1 VTRRAR
7 VLLIRHGLSAHVHPG
22 GLIDAIGMQRW
33 RDATDAAGIA
43 AHSHPPA
50 ELVARVADTNFLM
63 ASDLPRAIESA
74 RRLAPGRPIETSPLF
89 RESMTEIPK
98 WLPLRW
104 PLRIWRIANGTQW
117 VYRILKGTD
126 APPKELERI
135 AAAARLLT
143 ERVQSHESLTVVCHG
158 VFRRLLGRRLVHEG
172 WTAEPGR
179 HSYANW
185 SMWEYTRFN
194 P

>member
-1 VTRRAR
+1 
-7 VLLIRHGLSAHVHPG
+7 
-22 GLIDAIGMQRW
+22 MQRW

-43 AHSHPPA
+43 TDSHPSPD
-50 ELVARVADTNFLM
+50 LVARVADVSFLM

-74 RRLAPGRPIETSPLF
+74 RRLAPERPIETSPLF

-117 VYRILKGTD
+117 VYRIWRGTD
-126 APPKELERI
+126 ASPRELERI

-143 ERVQSHESLTVVCHG
+143 SRVREHGSVAVVCHG
-158 VFRRLLGRRLVHEG
+158 VFRRLLSRRLVQEG

-185 SMWEYTRFN
+185 SMWEYSN
-194 P
+194 PLGSPGAYSGGRSL

>member
-1 VTRRAR
+1 
-7 VLLIRHGLSAHVHPG
+7 
-22 GLIDAIGMQRW
+22 
-33 RDATDAAGIA
+33 
-43 AHSHPPA
+43 
-50 ELVARVADTNFLM
+50 
-63 ASDLPRAIESA
+63 
-74 RRLAPGRPIETSPLF
+74 
-89 RESMTEIPK
+89 
-98 WLPLRW
+98 
-104 PLRIWRIANGTQW
+104 

-143 ERVQSHESLTVVCHG
+143 ERVQTHESLTVVCHG

-185 SMWEYTRFN
+185 SMWEYTR
-194 P
+194 

>member
-7 VLLIRHGLSAHVHPG
+7 VLLIRHGLTAHVHPG
-22 GLIDAIGMQRW
+22 GFIDADGMQRW

-43 AHSHPPA
+43 EHSHPPA
-50 ELVARVADTNFLM
+50 ELVTRVADTNFLM

-74 RRLAPGRPIETSPLF
+74 KRLAPGRPIETSPLF

-98 WLPLRW
+98 WLRLRW

-117 VYRILKGTD
+117 AYRILRGTD
-126 APPKELERI
+126 AAPQELERI

-143 ERVQSHESLTVVCHG
+143 ERVQIHESVTVVCHG

-172 WTAEPGR
+172 WTPEPGR

-185 SMWEYTRFN
+185 STWEYTRH
-194 P
+194 

>member
-1 VTRRAR
+1 MTRRPR
-7 VLLIRHGLSAHVHPG
+7 VLLIRHGLTANVHPG
-22 GLIDAIGMQRW
+22 GLIDANGMQRW

-43 AHSHPPA
+43 GHSQPPTD
-50 ELVARVADTNFLM
+50 LVARVADTNFLM

-104 PLRIWRIANGTQW
+104 PLRIWRMANGTQW
-117 VYRILKGTD
+117 VYRILRGTD
-126 APPKELERI
+126 ASPQELERI
-135 AAAARLLT
+135 AAAARLLI
-143 ERVQSHESLTVVCHG
+143 ERVEIHESVTVVCHG
-158 VFRRLLGRRLVHEG
+158 VFRRLLGRRLVQEG

-185 SMWEYTRFN
+185 SAWEYQR
-194 P
+194 